1 MEWEEFVAIKNFTTF
16 WENSSTYQGYSFSN
30 PMNMSTI
37 TF

>member
-16 WENSSTYQGYSFSN
+16 WENSNTYQGYSFSN

-37 TF
+37 KF